1 MRHRKRAFG
10 FAVLATALT
19 LATGSMG
26 TANATS
32 PPDTEVS
39 YRGHHF
45 TVPDT
50 WKVIDLAKAP
60 RTCVRFDRHAV
71 YLGTPSTEQSCPA
84 RTLGRTEAL
93 LVEPDGATGHAA
105 QVTENPTARTYAA
118 SADGITVTATYG
130 ADRAA
135 IEKVLR
141 SDALPVGGASAQRRQ
156 PAAAA
161 VPADATSFQG
171 KGFDACATPSTA
183 LMNAWKGSSPYG
195 AVGMYIGGVNRSC
208 SQPNLDAGWVS
219 AQYGNGWRFF
229 PLYVGL
235 QVQRTESCNGCEVIT
250 DPAPQGAEA
259 ARDAVNQ
266 ATALGFAQGSVLYFD
281 MESYDRGGANTTK
294 SLTFLDAWSD
304 TLHQLGYRSGVYGQ
318 VSGVILDLVDAADG
332 DQYTVPDVIDFARW
346 DEDPGTDDPQIPGD
360 LWPTH
365 QRIKQYQGG
374 HNETHGGMSL
384 NIDSDTLDVGQG
396 GTTPPTK
403 KDTKVAYAGPA
414 SVANGAPAK
423 MSAKLT
429 EADGKPVGDRPVSL
443 TLGSGA
449 SAQTCKGTT
458 DAQGQASCTIDP
470 VKQPLTADATVPV
483 TVEFAGDAGYNAS
496 KATATVKLRY
506 VTGRAYGLSATAP
519 LVSVKPTPD
528 TGDVR
533 TADTTTVAPPCT
545 QTIST
550 LLLSASALCAKV
562 AAGPGTVTSTAN
574 LQQASI
580 GVLGLPAIGLSG
592 VTASSTSTCTAQSGS
607 VKLTL
612 TVAGV
617 PVDIGDAPNVN
628 VDLGVLGTKLV
639 VNEQAKTADGG
650 LTVNAAHLTAPG
662 VNVVVASTT
671 SAAHNC
677 A

>member
-1 MRHRKRAFG
+1 
-10 FAVLATALT
+10 LT
-19 LATGSMG
+19 LAVGSMG
-26 TANATS
+26 TARAAS
-32 PPDTEVS
+32 APDTVVS

-45 TVPDT
+45 TVPDS
-50 WKVIDLAKAP
+50 WKVIDLTKAP
-60 RTCVRFDRHAV
+60 ATCVRFDRHAV
-71 YLGTPSTEQSCPA
+71 YLGTPGTAQSCPA

-93 LVEPDGATGHAA
+93 LVAPAGVTGQTAR
-105 QVTENPTARTYAA
+105 VTRNATARTYEA

-130 ADRAA
+130 ADRAE

-141 SDALPVGGASAQRRQ
+141 SDSLPVGGASAQRRQ

-208 SQPNLDAGWVS
+208 GQPNLSAGWVS

-235 QVQRTESCNGCEVIT
+235 QVQRTESCDGCELIT
-250 DPAPQGAEA
+250 DPAPQGADA
-259 ARDAVNQ
+259 ARDAVDQ
-266 ATALGFAQGSVLYFD
+266 ATALGFAKGSVLYFD
-281 MESYDRGGANTTK
+281 MESYDRGGANTTR

-318 VSGVILDLVDAADG
+318 VSGVILDLVGAAG
-332 DQYTVPDVIDFARW
+332 GNQYTVPDVIDFARW
-346 DEDPGTDDPQIPGD
+346 DDDPGTGDSQIPGN
-360 LWPTH
+360 LWPDH

-374 HNETHGGMSL
+374 HDETHGGTTL
-384 NIDSDTLDVGQG
+384 NVDSNTLDVGQG
-396 GTTPPTK
+396 GTPPPEK
-403 KDTKVAYAGPA
+403 KDTKVTYAGPA
-414 SVANGAPAK
+414 TVANGAPATL
-423 MSAKLT
+423 SAKLT
-429 EADGKPVGDRPVSL
+429 ETDGKAVGDRPVTF
-443 TLGSGA
+443 TLGSGTP
-449 SAQTCKGTT
+449 AQTCKGTT

-483 TVEFAGDAGYNAS
+483 TVKFAGDDGYNAS
-496 KATATVKLRY
+496 EATATVKLRY

-533 TADTTTVAPPCT
+533 TADTTTVAPPCA
-545 QTIST
+545 QNIST
-550 LLLSASALCAKV
+550 LLLSAGALCAKV

-574 LQQASI
+574 VQQANI
-580 GVLGLPAIGLSG
+580 GVVGLPAIGLSG
-592 VTASSTSTCTAQSGS
+592 VTASSTSTCTAQSGH
-607 VKLTL
+607 VTLTL

-639 VNEQAKTADGG
+639 VNEQAKGADGG

-662 VNVVVASTT
+662 VNVVVASTN